1 MDNEKLHDEI
11 IMAQSKNNTSLLKN
25 LIKKKDAAEA
35 NEIKEL
41 GESHSWMLYN
51 QNSSSFPIYQATQ
64 LIISDL

>member
-1 MDNEKLHDEI
+1 MNFFGISHDYFADYTI
-11 IMAQSKNNTSLLKN
+11 ASVCKPAMMC
-25 LIKKKDAAEA
+25 LIC

-41 GESHSWMLYN
+41 GEIHSGMLYH